1 MGKRGPPPKPSA
13 VKKAQGTF
21 HKSRSARNEV
31 APKPGVP
38 PMPTWLDAE
47 GRAEWR
53 RVVPQLEALGIL
65 SEIDGAMLA
74 DYCAAHS
81 LAIRATKK
89 YQRQGPSV
97 KINGQVQRHPMIKV
111 AQEARAQARL
121 LAGEFGLSP
130 SSRSRIS
137 APGTDEGLSEANAR
151 MKAAKSGE
159 TETAK
164 KTEDFLFPPP
174 KLVAKP

>member
-13 VKKAQGTF
+13 IKKAQGTF
-21 HKSRSARNEV
+21 HAHRSARNEV
-31 APKPGVP
+31 APPPGCP

-53 RVVPQLEALGIL
+53 RVVPQLQSLGIL
-65 SEIDGAMLA
+65 SEIDGSMLA
-74 DYCAAHS
+74 DYCAAHA
-81 LAIRATKK
+81 LAIKATKN
-89 YQRQGPSV
+89 YQRKGVTV
-97 KINGQVQRHPMIKV
+97 KNNGQVQRNPMIKV

-137 APGTDEGLSEANAR
+137 APDKGEGLNEANAR
-151 MKAAKSGE
+151 MKATTTGE
-159 TETAK
+159 AAAAD
-164 KTEDFLFPPP
+164 KTEDFLFGGP
-174 KLVAKP
+174 KLVKP

>member
-21 HKSRSARNEV
+21 HKNRSARNEV
-31 APKPGVP
+31 APPPGVP
-38 PMPTWLDAE
+38 PRPAWLDAE
-47 GRAEWR
+47 GRAEWQ
-53 RVVPQLEALGIL
+53 RVVPQLQALGIL

-81 LAIRATKK
+81 LSVRATKK
-89 YQRQGPSV
+89 YQREGPSV
-97 KINGQVQRHPMIKV
+97 KVNGQVQRHPMIKV

-137 APGTDEGLSEANAR
+137 APDKDEGLSEANAR
-151 MKAAKSGE
+151 MKASKVSEGVSTDPA
-159 TETAK
+159 A
-164 KTEDFLFPPP
+164 DFLFKP
-174 KLVAKP
+174 KLVKP